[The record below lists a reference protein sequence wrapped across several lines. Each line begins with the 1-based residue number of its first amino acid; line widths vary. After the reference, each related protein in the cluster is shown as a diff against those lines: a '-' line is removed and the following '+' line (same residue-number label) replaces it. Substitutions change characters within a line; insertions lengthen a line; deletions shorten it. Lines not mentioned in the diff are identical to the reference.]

1 VGHDGVMPAP
11 TSDGS
16 RQLWILRHAK
26 AAEAPPGGRDR
37 DRMLTDRGRRDAS
50 ALGGRLAA
58 TGRLLDTPGLVRPD
72 LALCSA
78 AVRTI
83 QTAELVLADLADH
96 EDQVPLD
103 AFRSLYE
110 AGPDTVLTYLREVDE
125 HARSVLVVGHN
136 PTMFHLAWDL
146 LAEGSPG
153 RDRLEATGFPTCALA
168 VVGLGAD
175 GWEDVAGGHGTLL
188 GLFAPP
194 Y

>member
-1 VGHDGVMPAP
+1 M
-11 TSDGS
+11 
-16 RQLWILRHAK
+16 
-26 AAEAPPGGRDR
+26 
-37 DRMLTDRGRRDAS
+37 
-50 ALGGRLAA
+50 
-58 TGRLLDTPGLVRPD
+58 
-72 LALCSA
+72 
-78 AVRTI
+78 RTI

-136 PTMFHLAWDL
+136 PTMFHLTWDL
-146 LAEGSPG
+146 LADGSPD
-153 RDRLEATGFPTCALA
+153 RDRLEAAGFPTCALA
-168 VVGLGAD
+168 VVDLGAD

>member
-1 VGHDGVMPAP
+1 MSAPA
-11 TSDGS
+11 SDAS

-37 DRMLTDRGRRDAS
+37 DRMLTDRGRRDAT
-50 ALGGRLAA
+50 ALGAQLAA
-58 TGRLLDTPGLVRPD
+58 AGPLLDTPGLTRPG

-103 AFRSLYE
+103 AYGSLYE
-110 AGPDTVLTYLREVDE
+110 AEPDTVLTYLREVDE

-136 PTMFHLAWDL
+136 PTMFQLTWDL
-146 LAEGSPG
+146 LGDGSTD
-153 RDRLEATGFPTCALA
+153 RDRLKVGGFPTCALA
-168 VVGLGAD
+168 VVDLGAD

>member
-1 VGHDGVMPAP
+1 MGHDGVMPTP
-11 TSDGS
+11 TPDGS
-16 RQLWILRHAK
+16 RQIWILRHAK
-26 AAEAPPGGRDR
+26 AAEAPSGGRDR

-50 ALGGRLAA
+50 ALGARLAA
-58 TGRLLDTPGLVRPD
+58 SGRILDTPGLIRPE

-103 AFRSLYE
+103 AYRSLYQ
-110 AGPDTVLTYLREVDE
+110 ADPDAVLTYLREIDE

-136 PTMFHLAWDL
+136 PTMSNLTWDL
-146 LAEGSPG
+146 LADGSPG
-153 RDRLEATGFPTCALA
+153 RDRLEATGLPTCALA
-168 VVGLGAD
+168 VVDLGAD
-175 GWEDVAGGHGTLL
+175 GWEDVASGHGTLL
-188 GLFAPP
+188 GLFTPP